1 MCPVQ
6 TFGLAHTH
14 LGRAAGRDLI
24 TAVHPRRSC
33 MRVSNEV
40 SLQVRGGEQVKVV
53 EIAAEAMED
62 QDEWGDMNPEEK
74 VCKLDLLDDSIVLD
88 VLDDLIEFTRLTSQF
103 DQIN

>member
-1 MCPVQ
+1 MHFQ
-6 TFGLAHTH
+6 THFSH
-14 LGRAAGRDLI
+14 
-24 TAVHPRRSC
+24 
-33 MRVSNEV
+33 EV